1 LTEEELNTNKNSP
14 VSDPA
19 AKAETAKP
27 HEKKG
32 ECSSRE
38 LHHQV
43 DTLKVELEKAKAD
56 ACNNLDGWQRERAEF
71 SNYKKRI
78 DRENEQLHQ
87 TITGSVIK
95 KYLVI
100 LDDLDLALKARPK
113 EGEGAAWA
121 DGVELIERKLQSIL
135 ESEGIERI
143 NQNKV
148 QFDPN
153 LHEAISNEE
162 APDFECGEIIEVVRQ
177 GYKLGDRILRPAM
190 VRVAR

>member
-1 LTEEELNTNKNSP
+1 MTEEEKKPQEEMANA
-14 VSDPA
+14 VSDEKEE
-19 AKAETAKP
+19 AKH
-27 HEKKG
+27 HEKKA
-32 ECSSRE
+32 EPTTHVSKKEHEALKEE
-38 LHHQV
+38 L
-43 DTLKVELEKAKAD
+43 TKVQAESK
-56 ACNNLDGWQRERAEF
+56 NNMEGWQRERAEF

-78 DRENEQLHQ
+78 DRENALLNQ
-87 TITGSVIK
+87 TITGSIIK

-100 LDDLDLALKARPK
+100 LDDMELALKNKPASND
-113 EGEGAAWA
+113 GAAWA
-121 DGVELIERKLQSIL
+121 EGIELIARKLQSIMD
-135 ESEGIERI
+135 SEGIERI

-162 APDFECGEIIEVVRQ
+162 IPGFESGEVIEVVRQ

>member
-1 LTEEELNTNKNSP
+1 MTEEEMNTNKSVP
-14 VSDPA
+14 ESDPA
-19 AKAETAKP
+19 AKTEAAKT
-27 HEKKG
+27 HEKKAEG
-32 ECSSRE
+32 SSRE

-43 DTLKVELEKAKAD
+43 DTLKAELEKAKAD

-78 DRENEQLHQ
+78 DRENELLHQ

-177 GYKLGDRILRPAM
+177 GFKLGDRILRPAM
-190 VRVAR
+190 VRVAK

>member
-1 LTEEELNTNKNSP
+1 MSEEKKRNIENKENTPQENSSTP
-14 VSDPA
+14 KS
-19 AKAETAKP
+19 
-27 HEKKG
+27 HEKKSEG
-32 ECSSRE
+32 SARE
-38 LHHQV
+38 LHQQV
-43 DTLKVELEKAKAD
+43 DTLKEELEKTKAE
-56 ACNNLDGWQRERAEF
+56 AYANLDGWQRERAEF

-100 LDDLDLALKARPK
+100 LDDLELALKSRPK

-121 DGVELIERKLQSIL
+121 EGIELITRKLQSIL
-135 ESEGIERI
+135 DSEGIERI

-153 LHEAISNEE
+153 LHEAISNEDN
-162 APDFECGEIIEVVRQ
+162 PDFECGEIIEVVRQ